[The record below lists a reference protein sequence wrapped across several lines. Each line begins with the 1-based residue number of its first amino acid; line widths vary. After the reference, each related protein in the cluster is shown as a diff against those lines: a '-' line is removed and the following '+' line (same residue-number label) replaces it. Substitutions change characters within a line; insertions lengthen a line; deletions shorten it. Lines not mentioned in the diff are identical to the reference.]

1 MARAEATA
9 DMPVAVATT
18 LGVSPALGSVGVWGD
33 AGAHARRRTSIRVM
47 SSTTFATGPNPATQP
62 RLRTRRTPVPAAI
75 AGAAPPTLPPGLGV
89 GDRPFLGL
97 PRRRAAGRVRVERCA
112 KCDALRKSFG
122 SNVRE
127 CCRAAG
133 LTEASGRARVAIG
146 AAAIGGA
153 AAAAYGA
160 YGGSGGGRGGGGKG
174 GGGGNGGGGDGG
186 GFARRAAE
194 PSAADAAAARSRGLV
209 EEVVLLDVRGMH
221 CGGCTANVKRI
232 LEMEPACVSA
242 AVNLANESALVRV
255 AVRAGGGASDSP
267 GAGDVSVPEADIAR
281 AVRAVGDSLAAV
293 VTSQGFPATVREA
306 CGVAVAGV
314 SASDAASSKREE
326 RLRRIE
332 ASTKRV
338 VVAWALA
345 ASCLIGHAAHMFHH
359 SLPALKVLCST
370 PVHAGLSVF
379 AMLGPGRETLVDG
392 WRALR
397 SGGPNMNTLVSLGAL
412 ASFGMS
418 AAAVALPRLGWPTF
432 FEEPVMLL
440 AFVLLGRAVEERAKL
455 RATSDMSALLNLLPA
470 TARLVSGGA
479 GGGSDAGSADASSYF
494 REVPTNALIADDLI
508 LVLPGDRIPVDGVVA
523 KGTSQVDEAAIN
535 GEPIPRPKAVGDA
548 VAAGTVNCDGA
559 ITVRVVSSGE
569 ETQVAGIVRMVE
581 AAQQREAPVQRL
593 ADSVSGKFVYGV
605 MGASALTFAFWSTV
619 GTKIFPQALAA
630 AATAATT
637 GAGNAPLLLGIQMAA
652 SVLVVAC
659 PCALGLATPTA
670 VLVGTSLGARH
681 GLLVRGGDVLE
692 RTHSLDTVVFDKTG
706 TLTEGRPAVRR
717 VVAAEGFTEEEVLAA
732 ASAVEKNSR
741 HPLALAVT
749 AAFAAASERDSGDGD
764 GGGGIVGEGDDVTTT
779 KKNNKRQKLLKLVV
793 EEDSFRQEPG
803 SGAAATVSG
812 KRVAVGTKNFV
823 MGGGG
828 GGGGGG
834 GAATTVLSPE
844 LAAATAETHPG
855 RTPVYVAFDGVV
867 VGVMEMEDEIRDDAA
882 DTVARLKKRGIRTVL
897 LSGDRQETAES
908 VGTALGMR
916 PEDIHGDVRPE
927 GKAAKI
933 QSFQSEGCKVA
944 MVGDGINDA
953 AALAQADVG
962 IAMAGGVGAAS
973 EVASIVLLGDKP
985 SQVVDSIELSKATFG
1000 KIKQN
1005 LGWAFAYNLVGI
1017 PIAAGALLPFTG
1029 LALTPSVAG
1038 GLMGFSSLGVMA
1050 NSLLLQLT
1058 SKKLSQKGLT
1068 APPPPPGLREEEVDG
1083 TGDDNNV

>member
-75 AGAAPPTLPPGLGV
+75 AGAAPPTPPSGLGV

-153 AAAAYGA
+153 AAVAYGA

-569 ETQVAGIVRMVE
+569 ATQVAGIVRMVE

-593 ADSVSGKFVYGV
+593 ADEVSGKFVYGV
-605 MGASALTFAFWSTV
+605 MGASAATFAFWSLA
-619 GTKIFPQALAA
+619 GTKLFPQVLQTAA
-630 AATAATT
+630 FAATAAGSPAT
-637 GAGNAPLLLGIQMAA
+637 APLLLGLQMAA

-681 GLLVRGGDVLE
+681 GLLIRGGDVLE
-692 RTHSLDTVVFDKTG
+692 RAHKLDCVVFDKTG
-706 TLTEGRPAVRR
+706 TLTVGRPR
-717 VVAAEGFTEEEVLAA
+717 VTRVLCGDARDGDEDSEDASGASSSRKRGDSVDRLTLLSAA
-732 ASAVEKNSR
+732 AAVERNSR
-741 HPLALAVT
+741 HPLAMAVV
-749 AAFAAASERDSGDGD
+749 AAAEDAAAPTRAVADETFRQTPGKGAVGTVDGVSVAVGTRAFCESFASERDA
-764 GGGGIVGEGDDVTTT
+764 
-779 KKNNKRQKLLKLVV
+779 KRA
-793 EEDSFRQEPG
+793 ETGSTDSF
-803 SGAAATVSG
+803 AAATEA
-812 KRVAVGTKNFV
+812 VA
-823 MGGGG
+823 
-828 GGGGGG
+828 
-834 GAATTVLSPE
+834 AR
-844 LAAATAETHPG
+844 
-855 RTPVYVAFDGVV
+855 RTPVFVAFDGEV
-867 VGVMEMEDEIRDDAA
+867 VGVLEMEDEIRNDARQ
-882 DTVARLKKRGIRTVL
+882 TVARLKKRGVRVML
-897 LSGDRQETAES
+897 LSGDRQETAGA
-908 VGTALGMR
+908 VGAALGVDAADALG
-916 PEDIHGDVRPE
+916 DIAPE
-927 GKAAKI
+927 GKASKI
-933 QSFQSEGCKVA
+933 AELKSGGARVA

-953 AALAQADVG
+953 AALAEADVG

-973 EVASIVLLGDKP
+973 EVASIVLLGDRP
-985 SQVVDSIELSKATFG
+985 SQVVDALELSHATFG
-1000 KIKQN
+1000 KIEQN
-1005 LGWAFAYNLVGI
+1005 LCWAFAYNLIGI
-1017 PIAAGALLPFTG
+1017 PIAAGALLPLTG

-1050 NSLLLQLT
+1050 NSLLLRLAGRRL
-1058 SKKLSQKGLT
+1058 SK
-1068 APPPPPGLREEEVDG
+1068 PPPPRGAKLGRGNAPEKARESETDV
-1083 TGDDNNV
+1083 